1 MSIYNVEANF
11 DIWHRSWNSES
22 TLCRTQN
29 LLQVRFEFKV
39 LSTAN
44 QNCRSKPHLQI
55 ILNPVWIEPI
65 DRYLVLQINTAN
77 KTAAANWIE
86 PSSNQN
92 QVWCNTSGLILFGL
106 VSSSCRF
113 DYGIPHFLT
122 ETVIQS
128 TVSYQ
133 HGTNTPNWNRRFS

>member
-1 MSIYNVEANF
+1 MSKPILTF
-11 DIWHRSWNSES
+11 DIVVEILNRHCVAPRTSCRLDLNSKYS
-22 TLCRTQN
+22 VLQIKTADRN
-29 LLQVRFEFKV
+29 L
-39 LSTAN
+39 
-44 QNCRSKPHLQI
+44 HLQI

-113 DYGIPHFLT
+113 DYGIPHFWT